1 MTTSLAIVAYAA
13 DQPLSPR
20 GERALAVAE
29 AASRVARTELIRPT
43 GRERFRRNI
52 RRLTHVASP
61 LMLDAWEV
69 EAWWTLRRR
78 RPCPDGALL
87 VGFPFSAVYWAA
99 RRLVHQG
106 IPYVVDLGDPWALT
120 LPAGERPPMGRLRAS
135 RCERFVWTHARAAI
149 VTTQL
154 QADAI
159 SELFDHLP
167 VVVRPNGYQLA
178 QPSAGSAERPA
189 PPLRRTLRLVH
200 YGNLYSSRLDVAPLL
215 ARLAGCGKWDSVVF
229 TQQGN
234 DWSGALR
241 GLPAAARVEV
251 GAQQSWEQVV
261 AAAPQHDLAIV
272 VGNRNPA
279 QLPSKAVQ
287 YLTLPIPR
295 VAIVSGDPSDALSAY
310 VRDKPGWMILPWDA
324 SAEDAAGAV
333 AAHVERAWTAE
344 QLAPPA
350 HESWEAVA
358 VTLVDILLQHTVG
371 ARPTRRERQAASR
384 AIAAASSSHPR

>member
-1 MTTSLAIVAYAA
+1 M
-13 DQPLSPR
+13 
-20 GERALAVAE
+20 
-29 AASRVARTELIRPT
+29 
-43 GRERFRRNI
+43 
-52 RRLTHVASP
+52 
-61 LMLDAWEV
+61 
-69 EAWWTLRRR
+69 
-78 RPCPDGALL
+78 
-87 VGFPFSAVYWAA
+87 
-99 RRLVHQG
+99 
-106 IPYVVDLGDPWALT
+106 
-120 LPAGERPPMGRLRAS
+120 
-135 RCERFVWTHARAAI
+135 
-149 VTTQL
+149 
-154 QADAI
+154 
-159 SELFDHLP
+159 
-167 VVVRPNGYQLA
+167 VVRPNGYQLA

-333 AAHVERAWTAE
+333 AAHVEPPGPLSSLLRPRMRAGRRWPSRWSTFCCSTLWAPD
-344 QLAPPA
+344 QRAGNVKLHPAPSQPPA
-350 HESWEAVA
+350 AA
-358 VTLVDILLQHTVG
+358 TRGDTTGIRARLRRRG
-371 ARPTRRERQAASR
+371 ARAAVGWPRPLDRPRRAAVVTSLAKPSASAPR
-384 AIAAASSSHPR
+384 RWIAR